1 MKDNK
6 TDQKQTNEGIE
17 HLQKT
22 GNLNEQLMG
31 LNNGE
36 NAVPH
41 DRDKAR
47 KNEKKD

>member
-17 HLQKT
+17 HPKKS
-22 GNLNEQLMG
+22 GNLNEQLKG
-31 LNNGE
+31 FENGE